1 MRYRLNLSFG
11 LLFLAVSAGGQ
22 TQPCELDIP
31 LNIVMPDLALVRNM
45 HQDGFIAHRG
55 SEVLPIRSVN
65 EDTAS
70 RRIVV
75 VVENGKNVNPGA
87 RKVEVSILGAIVKN
101 ARAEDSFAL
110 LTAIGPRREL
120 PFGAPR
126 ETLLSAI
133 AELSSP
139 AKGNGQAKSVL
150 DAVLEAAGSLQ
161 PAQRAIPLFFLLW
174 ALSSAMQRMV
184 EWAKRLWLRGSGSS
198 VSNSEES
205 TLVSTAWASLPAPV
219 GFCHPEP
226 RLTPTDRQ
234 CSTSPAKRAGFS
246 LEKTLKAILNEAIS

>member
-110 LTAIGPRREL
+110 LTAIGPLGNCPLVRRAKRSSRPL
-120 PFGAPR
+120 QSCPR
-126 ETLLSAI
+126 QPKETVR
-133 AELSSP
+133 P
-139 AKGNGQAKSVL
+139 
-150 DAVLEAAGSLQ
+150 SLCSTLCSKQ
-161 PAQRAIPLFFLLW
+161 PARCNLP
-174 ALSSAMQRMV
+174 
-184 EWAKRLWLRGSGSS
+184 SGRFHYSFYYG
-198 VSNSEES
+198 
-205 TLVSTAWASLPAPV
+205 P
-219 GFCHPEP
+219 
-226 RLTPTDRQ
+226 
-234 CSTSPAKRAGFS
+234 
-246 LEKTLKAILNEAIS
+246 